1 MKFLVYAFAILLTA
15 CATTTKKLSTISLGM
30 SKDEVVN
37 AMGSPSSVRG
47 SMMNKYNQTIE
58 VWEYRLKNPPTA
70 TGTTG
75 RVAAAVVTL
84 GVTLAIDDDDRINYW
99 LFFSDGKLSRWGQAG
114 DWAKETDKIYEIRFN
129 SGNKL

>member
-1 MKFLVYAFAILLTA
+1 MKYLVFAFAILLTA

-30 SKDEVVN
+30 SKEAVIK
-37 AMGSPSSVRG
+37 AMGSPAAVRG

-58 VWEYRLKNPPTA
+58 VWEYRLKKPPTVIS
-70 TGTTG
+70 TTG
-75 RVAAAVVTL
+75 KVAFA
-84 GVTLAIDDDDRINYW
+84 LATFGMSLVIVGDDRANYW

-114 DWAKETDKIYEIRFN
+114 DWAKESDKIYEMRFN